1 MTVST
6 GQLIIKANRDNLIGI
21 INDFNSRIVQTI
33 YSKIQYHSGHMPHF
47 IGTAYYGKT
56 GNFGNE
62 STLGWTNPI
71 AMPNSQLTAI
81 DTQPA
86 LTITD
91 SIITAST
98 LWNNML
104 NITRALSKIRYF
116 TTNWYHKTE
125 DTRNLVN
132 SISGG
137 GIFNTA
143 FPAVP
148 GGADGNQSKTEFWE
162 RKGNTTPNVTPPT
175 EIVKE
180 GLVSANSM
188 NNTISN
194 CYNTWQSQCFNA
206 GGLVY
211 NFYTC
216 HSNCHGSCH
225 ASRGRR

>member
-1 MTVST
+1 MTIPAQ
-6 GQLIIKANRDNLIGI
+6 QLIVKVSRDNLIGA
-21 INDFNSRIVQTI
+21 INEFNTRVTATI
-33 YSKIQYHSGHMPHF
+33 YSKIQYHSGNIPYF
-47 IGTAYYGKT
+47 TGTAYYGKT
-56 GNFGNE
+56 GNSGNWAK
-62 STLGWTNPI
+62 LGWTNPV
-71 AMPNSQLTAI
+71 AMPGNQLAAI
-81 DTQPA
+81 DAQPTW
-86 LTITD
+86 TISD
-91 SIITAST
+91 QIITAST
-98 LWNNML
+98 LWDNML
-104 NITRALSKIRYF
+104 RIVRTLSKIRYF

-125 DTRNLVN
+125 GTRNLIQ

-162 RKGNTTPNVTPPT
+162 RKGNTAPNVTPPT

-180 GLVSANSM
+180 GLASANSM

-194 CYNTWQSQCFNA
+194 CYNTWQSQCFSA

-216 HSNCHGSCH
+216 HNNCHGSCY
-225 ASRGRR
+225 ANRGRR